1 MMCSCYCRC
10 GNVAAILELDENLQ
24 NDFLI
29 FEAAPNVSDHFVLNF
44 RSGQPHVKL
53 FTVCLHTTCM

>member
-1 MMCSCYCRC
+1 MLICYCRC

-29 FEAAPNVSDHFVLNF
+29 FEAAPNVSDHFVLT
-44 RSGQPHVKL
+44 RCIPLGQANIGRRN
-53 FTVCLHTTCM
+53 CL